1 MFSSRDLSQE
11 GKGNDLRP
19 SYFYNASGSYK
30 VNKPDQYFG
39 KDEFFE

>member
-30 VNKPDQYFG
+30 VNKLDQYFG
-39 KDEFFE
+39 EYEFFE